1 MKLIDAQAKA
11 DKRAQEAIT
20 AEPDIPEGAMAS
32 LKAHI
37 AAEVRKAGVNGIE
50 LRTIMNRRRNDKS
63 GPRFWQCFT
72 DDMWKQAA
80 AELQSEWDKA
90 DEVAAVEATK
100 GK

>member
-11 DKRAQEAIT
+11 EKRAQEAT
-20 AEPDIPEGAMAS
+20 AAEPDIPEGAMVS

-50 LRTIMNRRRNDKS
+50 LRTIMNARRNNKS

-72 DDMWKQAA
+72 DQMWAQAA
-80 AELQSEWDKA
+80 SELQTEWDKA
-90 DEVAAVEATK
+90 EADAEATK